1 MLILFITNF
10 FSHQGITNLSLLG
23 CFSLKLSDCHLPKRN
38 CFICF
43 NEGPF
48 KMINNSVNFMV
59 KALFILKIFK
69 FLSFPRY
76 RAPNSSHKGISNQKW
91 NGFLELLLG
100 IITHLFFTFNL
111 EDLIKMLSL
120 KENT

>member
-23 CFSLKLSDCHLPKRN
+23 CFFLKLSDCHLPKRN

-48 KMINNSVNFMV
+48 KMINNSFNFMV

-69 FLSFPRY
+69 FLSSVFGQVEKRLDKKGKANFKIYDIMTLLTNHCNAYCPR
-76 RAPNSSHKGISNQKW
+76 SNKVKA
-91 NGFLELLLG
+91 FR
-100 IITHLFFTFNL
+100 
-111 EDLIKMLSL
+111 K
-120 KENT
+120 

>member
-10 FSHQGITNLSLLG
+10 FPNQGITKPFLLG
-23 CFSLKLSDCHLPKRN
+23 CFSLKLSDSHLLKRN

-48 KMINNSVNFMV
+48 KMINNSFNFMV

-69 FLSFPRY
+69 ILSSVFGQVEKRLDK
-76 RAPNSSHKGISNQKW
+76 KGKANFKIYD
-91 NGFLELLLG
+91 
-100 IITHLFFTFNL
+100 ITTLQYKPL
-111 EDLIKMLSL
+111 QYILPKI
-120 KENT
+120 